1 MFSNILLIDAYNI
14 GIYISLY
21 VYHSKAILRI
31 YITIHIHRYVWIFEK
46 CEQYNTDE
54 LELLRNE
61 NQNVLFTCIV
71 FFLSLD
77 ECTFKRTVDIDCIR
91 ISKRI
96 YRPCLRRVSRN
107 ATRFCIIYMYSWN
120 YCNSSSFSCE
130 CSVHYIG
137 LVYTAVH
144 CWKYFYPTSKF
155 GTKNPKLGSNNP
167 HCC

>member
-1 MFSNILLIDAYNI
+1 MFGFLKSV
-14 GIYISLY
+14 SC
-21 VYHSKAILRI
+21 
-31 YITIHIHRYVWIFEK
+31 TIQINLK
-46 CEQYNTDE
+46 
-54 LELLRNE
+54 LLRNE

-120 YCNSSSFSCE
+120 YCNSSCFSCE

-167 HCC
+167 FVLSVNCVPIFGLTMIKIVG